1 LLVDVNVVIAHI
13 YMLKQFF
20 DDQIYTGVA
29 GRKGTYMGNRVAKE
43 LIVTSANRKRRW
55 KIFVASDRIL
65 TAVELYLHERDGEW
79 KPLPIKA
86 SSEDDNGDT
95 KH

>member
-1 LLVDVNVVIAHI
+1 V
-13 YMLKQFF
+13 
-20 DDQIYTGVA
+20 
-29 GRKGTYMGNRVAKE
+29 GNRVAKE

-55 KIFVASDRIL
+55 KVFVASDRIL
-65 TAVELYLHERDGEW
+65 TAVELYLDDMDGEW
-79 KPLPIKA
+79 KPHPIKA